1 MADIWYTV
9 RVVQNKQQDGAGY
22 LRDRNTYTTE
32 LTLEDALT
40 RMGETE
46 LRAFLKRELD
56 RVVATKAQR

>member
-9 RVVQNKQQDGAGY
+9 RVIQNKQQDGAGY
-22 LRDRNTYTTE
+22 LRDLNTYTTE
-32 LTLEDALT
+32 LTLEDALS

-56 RVVATKAQR
+56 RVVAAKAKR